1 MCGDNFAGP
10 VDRWSQALYAME
22 VFATMLGESD
32 EMNVFLMTDS
42 GANPISVSGSDT
54 GRVEKIIGG
63 LGTTGN
69 TPYDTVRAA
78 AGHITAADA
87 SASRWL
93 VVLTDGAF
101 QQLPS
106 QGLEASLAEYAAQG
120 IQVVYLGIGA
130 AEMLSGDPAGNF
142 YGYSANSSTEIL
154 PCITE
159 IANQIFQQQVLPASH
174 ITTSGN
180 TMTLD
185 IDIPVSQLLVFAQGE
200 GIQVESLELDG
211 SALQPTETHT
221 VEVTEANTPVG
232 WQGQTILADGLCGV
246 VQTYAAGDTPYAKGT
261 YTLTV
266 SDPSH
271 VEILSLIHIWVRL
284 GWRIS
289 HLTASARSTSR
300 SQQTPFRWASSST
313 ISRNWFRFRAV
324 KGMRSPKRSA
334 RLVFSCTVSLISTSS
349 PRRSEKL

>member
-1 MCGDNFAGP
+1 MCGGQLCLPCGP
-10 VDRWSQALYAME
+10 VEPGPLYAME

-142 YGYSANSSTEIL
+142 YAYSANSSTEIL

-185 IDIPVSQLLVFAQGE
+185 IDIPVSQLLVFAQGR
-200 GIQVESLELDG
+200 ESRWSRWSWTG
-211 SALQPTETHT
+211 PPSSPPRPTPWRSPRPIPLWAGRARPSWPTA
-221 VEVTEANTPVG
+221 VR
-232 WQGQTILADGLCGV
+232 V
-246 VQTYAAGDTPYAKGT
+246 VQTYAAGGHPPMPRAPTP
-261 YTLTV
+261 
-266 SDPSH
+266 SPSATPPM
-271 VEILSLIHIWVRL
+271 
-284 GWRIS
+284 WR
-289 HLTASARSTSR
+289 
-300 SQQTPFRWASSST
+300 ST
-313 ISRNWFRFRAV
+313 IS
-324 KGMRSPKRSA
+324 PKHRH
-334 RLVFSCTVSLISTSS
+334 RLPPDLQ
-349 PRRSEKL
+349 RGGGQGR